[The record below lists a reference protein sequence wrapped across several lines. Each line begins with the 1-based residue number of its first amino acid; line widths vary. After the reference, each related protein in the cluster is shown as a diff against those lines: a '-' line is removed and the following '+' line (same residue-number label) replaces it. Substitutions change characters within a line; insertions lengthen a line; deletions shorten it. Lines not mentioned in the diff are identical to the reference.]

1 MFGLRRPQ
9 RDVPVAERK
18 GETILKALVTG
29 ASSGIG
35 RAIAQELAARGYDLI
50 LVARRRDRL
59 EALARELPVKCRIL
73 ELDLSD
79 LKQCKMLYCHARS
92 EDLEV
97 VVNNAGFG
105 MCGPFAATSLERD
118 LEMIRTNI
126 VAVHVLTK
134 LFLRDFRAR
143 NRGYIL
149 NVASSAGFMA
159 GPLMATY
166 YATKNY
172 VLRLTEAVREE
183 LRREG
188 SAVQLSALCPG
199 PVKTEFNDVAEVK
212 FSLPGMEAQACAR
225 IAVRGLLR
233 GKAVIVPGIGM
244 KTAVMASRLAPE
256 WLLPRITYHVQHKKM
271 QGKKQ

>member
-1 MFGLRRPQ
+1 M
-9 RDVPVAERK
+9 
-18 GETILKALVTG
+18 KALITG

-35 RAIAQELAARGYDLI
+35 QEIARELAARGYELI

-59 EALARELPVKCRIL
+59 DALSRELTVKCRII
-73 ELDLSD
+73 EADLSD
-79 LKQCKMLYCHARS
+79 AEQCKMLYCRARS
-92 EDLEV
+92 EDLEI

-105 MCGPFAATSLERD
+105 MCGSFAATSLDRD

-126 VAVHVLTK
+126 VAVHILTK
-134 LFLRDFRAR
+134 LFLHDFRLK

-166 YATKNY
+166 YATKSY
-172 VLRLTEAVREE
+172 VLRLTEAIREE

-188 SAVQLSALCPG
+188 SAVQISALCPG

-212 FSLPGMEAQACAR
+212 FALPGMDAKTCAK
-225 IAVRGLLR
+225 IAVRDMLR
-233 GKAVIVPGIGM
+233 GHAVIIPGLGM
-244 KTAVMASRLAPE
+244 KATLAARRLAPD
-256 WLLPRITYHVQHKKM
+256 WLLPRITYHVQHNKISRKRKK
-271 QGKKQ
+271 

>member
-1 MFGLRRPQ
+1 M
-9 RDVPVAERK
+9 
-18 GETILKALVTG
+18 KALITG

-35 RAIAQELAARGYDLI
+35 REIARLLAARGYE
-50 LVARRRDRL
+50 LVLFARREDRL
-59 EALARELPVKCRIL
+59 RALAAELPTVCHVIAADIADEKECRL
-73 ELDLSD
+73 
-79 LKQCKMLYCHARS
+79 LYQAVRGD
-92 EDLEV
+92 DLEV

-105 MCGPFAATSLERD
+105 LFGEFTATD
-118 LEMIRTNI
+118 LDDELRMIDTNI
-126 VAVHVLTK
+126 RAVHILTK
-134 LFLRDFRAR
+134 LALQDFTAR
-143 NRGYIL
+143 GRGYIL
-149 NVASSAGFMA
+149 NVASSAGFLP